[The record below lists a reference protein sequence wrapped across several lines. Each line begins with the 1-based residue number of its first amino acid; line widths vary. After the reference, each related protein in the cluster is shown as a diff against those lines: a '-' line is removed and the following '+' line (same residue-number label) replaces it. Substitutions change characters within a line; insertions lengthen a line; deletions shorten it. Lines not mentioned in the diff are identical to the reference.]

1 MMKKIENREYA
12 NIRFSVQYIDSFYHD
27 RKSKEILKKR
37 GLIMQPE
44 KLKYLDS
51 FDKFYQMLVN
61 QGKENKINEMEFYML
76 LSAKCKAKSKI
87 LHYQK
92 RG

>member
-1 MMKKIENREYA
+1 
-12 NIRFSVQYIDSFYHD
+12 
-27 RKSKEILKKR
+27 
-37 GLIMQPE
+37 MQPD